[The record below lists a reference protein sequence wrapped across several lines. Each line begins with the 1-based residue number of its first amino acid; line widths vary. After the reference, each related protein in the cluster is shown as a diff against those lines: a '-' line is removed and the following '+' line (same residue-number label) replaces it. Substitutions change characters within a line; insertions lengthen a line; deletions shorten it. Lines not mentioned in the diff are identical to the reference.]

1 MSVVATE
8 FAGSISNAVGMGGV
22 AGWYEKDKSRE
33 GEVCFSF
40 GIITSPAIDNLFD
53 LRQFPTAAAMR
64 YSLHEREAFD

>member
-1 MSVVATE
+1 
-8 FAGSISNAVGMGGV
+8 MGGV
-22 AGWYEKDKSRE
+22 AGWYEKDKSIE

-53 LRQFPTAAAMR
+53 LRQFPTTAATR